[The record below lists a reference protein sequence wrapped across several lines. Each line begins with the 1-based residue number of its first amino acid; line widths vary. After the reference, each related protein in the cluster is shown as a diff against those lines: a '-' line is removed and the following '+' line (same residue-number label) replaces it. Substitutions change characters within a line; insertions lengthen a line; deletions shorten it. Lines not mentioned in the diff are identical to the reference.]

1 MKQLIFTLLIL
12 MAITLLGAV
21 SYDETM
27 RSFFAAGHSGE
38 IDGDTY
44 WIMDDVYSNRDD
56 ALKKIVKLAALFVRR
71 DSDEYVTSI
80 PEFNNVFDSTD
91 YIFCRWSNNA
101 GSSYNFMRVPVLY
114 ALLSYYAMALSF
126 QTTGDLEKDLY
137 DMLKDSALIEEWEAE

>member
-56 ALKKIVKLAALFVRR
+56 ALKKIVKLAALFVHQ

-80 PEFNNVFDSTD
+80 PEFNKVFDSTD

-114 ALLSYYAMALSF
+114 VLLSYYAMALSF

-137 DMLKDSALIEEWEAE
+137 DMLKDSALIEEWEVE